1 MLRTAYVLTAHRRI
15 QVQFIG
21 RNGMHHYNNQDHSM
35 LTGIL
40 AARNILGAKFDLWA
54 VNGNPDY
61 LEGEGAGDLE
71 LLAELA
77 RTQPMVPR
85 TLSDT

>member
-1 MLRTAYVLTAHRRI
+1 
-15 QVQFIG
+15 
-21 RNGMHHYNNQDHSM
+21 MHHYNNQDHSM